1 MQLKSIASRAQCA
14 WFEEQRVPRRRCCEP
29 SGWGIDRPEGAA
41 PGFLLPVIL
50 VPTALNVSCDDE
62 DAVWP
67 PEPREEAGLATDA
80 HLFKEAFKESFRVTR
95 RTISH
100 YDYLT
105 VKLYLVSDVYTNYK
119 YCNTADP
126 LSPMSDVKQHV
137 KEAASG
143 QHLGA
148 TWSNSE
154 FRRRRHK

>member
-41 PGFLLPVIL
+41 PGFLLPVML

-80 HLFKEAFKESFRVTR
+80 HLFKEAFKQSFRVTR
-95 RTISH
+95 RAISH
-100 YDYLT
+100 YLHTDRT
-105 VKLYLVSDVYTNYK
+105 V
-119 YCNTADP
+119 
-126 LSPMSDVKQHV
+126 
-137 KEAASG
+137 AACVRPV
-143 QHLGA
+143 HGA
-148 TWSNSE
+148 PARVVPTPPRSARWDQTMCTSC
-154 FRRRRHK
+154 RLI